1 MSATEYFQQVIDSA
15 VMSVDVIAAAL
26 EVAAAS
32 TTQSLLGGGTLY
44 CCAVGCDRS
53 LAQFVADRLMY
64 PVDVERPALPA
75 LALTCVTSA
84 APEDAPWRD
93 VRALARAG
101 DTVLCIDSSPDG
113 HVMQHGIA
121 AIAGR
126 DVQFLGLT
134 HTGINDVDSAGK
146 YTIIA
151 VPGDARSRLLGLQ
164 ALTLNCLCHLIEQ
177 QLFGEA

>member
-1 MSATEYFQQVIDSA
+1 MSATEYFQQVIDSTA
-15 VMSVDVIAAAL
+15 MSVDVISAAL

-32 TTQSLLGGGTLY
+32 TTQALMNGGTLY

-64 PVDVERPALPA
+64 PVDVDRPALPA
-75 LALTCVTSA
+75 LALTCVTSSG
-84 APEDAPWRD
+84 PEDAPWRD
-93 VRALARAG
+93 VRALARDG
-101 DTVLCIDSSPDG
+101 DAVLCIDSSPQG
-113 HVMQHGIA
+113 EVLQHGIA
-121 AIAGR
+121 AVSGR

-151 VPGDARSRLLGLQ
+151 IPNDARSRLLGIQ
-164 ALTLNCLCHLIEQ
+164 TLTLNCLCHLIEQ
-177 QLFGEA
+177 HLFGEI

>member
-1 MSATEYFQQVIDSA
+1 MSATEYFQQAIDSA

-32 TTQSLLGGGTLY
+32 AALSLMSGGTVY

-64 PVDVERPALPA
+64 PVDSDRPSLPA
-75 LALTCVTSA
+75 IALTDIASA
-84 APEDAPWRD
+84 GANDALWRNL
-93 VRALARAG
+93 RALARDG
-101 DTVLCIDSSPDG
+101 DTLLCIDSSADG
-113 HVMQHGIA
+113 AVLQQGITA
-121 AIAGR
+121 MSDR
-126 DVQFLGLT
+126 QLHFLGFT

-151 VPGDARSRLLGLQ
+151 LPGDVRSRLLGMQ
-164 ALTLNCLCHLIEQ
+164 TLTLNCLCRLIEQ
-177 QLFGEA
+177 QLFGET